1 MSDATAVAE
10 VTFEGGYE
18 ELKGIVA
25 RLDAEDVSV
34 HEMCELFA
42 RGKGLEKA
50 LRGYL
55 TTQQGKLD
63 EIEAGENLPEF
74 AIVAPSAPEGQV
86 AAARVDVPDFGG
98 DFAPAPPA
106 PAPARQSAPVD
117 DDIPF

>member
-1 MSDATAVAE
+1 MADATATE
-10 VTFEGGYE
+10 VTFEAGYE
-18 ELKGIVA
+18 ELKGIVT
-25 RLDAEDVSV
+25 RLDADDVSV
-34 HEMCELFA
+34 HDMCELFA

-74 AIVAPSAPEGQV
+74 AIVPPSAPEPDG
-86 AAARVDVPDFGG
+86 AAPRVDVPDFAG
-98 DFAPAPPA
+98 DFAPAPAPRQTA
-106 PAPARQSAPVD
+106 PAD

>member
-1 MSDATAVAE
+1 MPEIAE
-10 VTFEGGYE
+10 VTFEAGYE
-18 ELKGIVA
+18 DLKGIVT

-34 HEMCELFA
+34 HDMCELFA

-74 AIVAPSAPEGQV
+74 AIVAPSAPAES
-86 AAARVDVPDFGG
+86 ARP
-98 DFAPAPPA
+98 APAPPA
-106 PAPARQSAPVD
+106 AAVGIGD

>member
-1 MSDATAVAE
+1 MSDASSVTA
-10 VTFEGGYE
+10 VTFEAGYE

-55 TTQQGKLD
+55 TTQQGKLE
-63 EIEAGENLPEF
+63 EIEAGEHLPEF
-74 AIVAPSAPEGQV
+74 AIVAPSAPARTPAGVRSPDLQ
-86 AAARVDVPDFGG
+86 AADPE
-98 DFAPAPPA
+98 
-106 PAPARQSAPVD
+106 
-117 DDIPF
+117 IPF

>member
-1 MSDATAVAE
+1 MADATATE
-10 VTFEGGYE
+10 VTFETGYE
-18 ELKGIVA
+18 ELKGIVT

-55 TTQQGKLD
+55 TAQQGKLD

-74 AIVAPSAPEGQV
+74 AIVAPSAPAQ
-86 AAARVDVPDFGG
+86 ADVGTIDIPDFSG

-106 PAPARQSAPVD
+106 PAPRQTAPAD